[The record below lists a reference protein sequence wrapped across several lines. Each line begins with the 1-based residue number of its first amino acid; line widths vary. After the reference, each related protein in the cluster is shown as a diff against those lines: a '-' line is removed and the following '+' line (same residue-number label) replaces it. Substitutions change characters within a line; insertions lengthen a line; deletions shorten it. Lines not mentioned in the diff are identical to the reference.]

1 MSKEFLGRGWKFPIE
16 VDKTTGRIKTVS
28 DEEDIKESLML
39 ILNTAKGERVMRK
52 DFGSK
57 VNDFVF
63 ESLNATSVNLLKKEI
78 KKAILEWEPRVTNV
92 SVIVTND
99 RVDKTRLNID
109 IGYRVRSTNNLFNLV
124 YPFYITE
131 GTKTE

>member
-1 MSKEFLGRGWKFPIE
+1 MAKEFLGRGWKFPIE
-16 VDKTTGRIKTVS
+16 VDKTTGRIITVS
-28 DEEDIKESLML
+28 DEEDIYESLML

-52 DFGSK
+52 DFGSRL
-57 VNDFVF
+57 NDFVF
-63 ESLNATSVNLLKKEI
+63 ESINATTENLLKKEI
-78 KKAILEWEPRVTNV
+78 KRAILEWEPRVTNV
-92 SVIVTND
+92 KVKISQDVT
-99 RVDKTRLNID
+99 DKSKLNID

>member
-1 MSKEFLGRGWKFPIE
+1 MAKEFLGRGWKFPIE

-28 DEEDIKESLML
+28 DEEDIRESLLL

-63 ESLNATSVNLLKKEI
+63 ESLNATHINLLKKEI

-92 SVIVTND
+92 KVNVLKD
-99 RVDKTRLNID
+99 RLKKELINIE
-109 IGYRVRSTNNLFNLV
+109 IGYQVRATNNLFNLV